1 MTSET
6 TRRAMLG
13 ATATLIAA
21 GASSAV
27 VTPEPTPS
35 VPPSF
40 LGHHEM
46 HPLRFDA
53 SRLRGLSRALLESH
67 WQNNYGGSV
76 RTLNAVKQ
84 RLAAASRDPDVPP
97 FVYNGLKRE
106 HLMRTGSVVLHELY
120 FDGLGGNGRADHRM
134 RSWIG
139 RAFGTFDAWEAEF
152 RRIAYG
158 LSGGC
163 GWVVL
168 AHDAH
173 TGLLE
178 NFCLADHMQFPAGA
192 TPLLVLDMYE
202 HSYQLDYGAAA
213 ARYIDAAFANFDW
226 EIVAARADA
235 ITSGSRA

>member
-1 MTSET
+1 MANEP

-13 ATATLIAA
+13 ATATLIAT
-21 GASSAV
+21 GVSSTVAA
-27 VTPEPTPS
+27 PELAPS
-35 VPPSF
+35 TPPSF

-46 HPLRFDA
+46 RPLRFDV
-53 SRLRGLSRALLESH
+53 SRLRGLSRALIESH

-84 RLAAASRDPDVPP
+84 RLAVASGDPDVPP

-120 FDGLGGNGRADHRM
+120 FDGLGGNGRADDRM

-139 RAFGTFDAWEAEF
+139 RAFGTFDAWETEF

-178 NFCLADHMQFPAGA
+178 NYWLADHMHFPAGA

-226 EIVAARADA
+226 DVIAARAASTTA
-235 ITSGSRA
+235 IAS